1 MQAIKVNQTMQPTAQ
16 QDPFADEPEF
26 ELEETIAVEPEQ
38 GDGILPSEETVLV
51 QDAHPDSDYQALLLV
66 EQRQLNA
73 QLLEL
78 AQRLNPT
85 TNAAP
90 EQSSAKQFST
100 AIHYA
105 RHEQNYYLAAKW
117 FRKAAMQGHSKAQ
130 FYLAMLF
137 VKGQGVPK
145 SLFHAYSWLSLASC
159 QQLSEA
165 IEARKQIE
173 PHLTAKQM
181 QAALKVA
188 ADRFEQ
194 IQDLSQ

>member
-1 MQAIKVNQTMQPTAQ
+1 MQTTAQ
-16 QDPFADEPEF
+16 PDPFADEPEF
-26 ELEETIAVEPEQ
+26 ELEESVAMVDQ
-38 GDGILPSEETVLV
+38 QLPQQDIQEDIELV
-51 QDAHPDSDYQALLLV
+51 QEPSQDTDNQALLLV
-66 EQRQLNA
+66 EQRELNA
-73 QLLEL
+73 QLAEL
-78 AQRLNPT
+78 ASHLKGKSA
-85 TNAAP
+85 AAP
-90 EQSSAKQFST
+90 EQSSSKQFAT

-105 RHEQNYYLAAKW
+105 RHEQDYYLAAKW

-145 SLFHAYSWLSLASC
+145 SIFHAYSWLSLACC
-159 QQLSEA
+159 QQLTEA
-165 IEARKQIE
+165 IEARKQLE

-181 QAALKVA
+181 QSALKVA